1 MAFVAMMASSNGT
14 RYLDMF
20 GGDNFH
26 SWKLQMSFLLK
37 REGYWKLVVG
47 EEPKSI
53 FHTPI
58 ERNIQERM
66 SGEGAKEG
74 TSTGTNDASSINRNI
89 AKWMECD
96 FNVLS
101 IIAFYLKD
109 EPLQQIV
116 KLQKKHAMS

>member
-1 MAFVAMMASSNGT
+1 
-14 RYLDMF
+14 MF
-20 GGDNFH
+20 GDENFH
-26 SWKLQMSFLLK
+26 SWKLQIFFLLK

-53 FHTPI
+53 LHTPI
-58 ERNIQERM
+58 ERNIQERV

-74 TSTGTNDASSINRNI
+74 TSTGTNDAFSINRTI

-96 FNVLS
+96 FKALS

-109 EPLQQIV
+109 ERLQQIV
-116 KLQKKHAMS
+116 KLQKKHTTS